1 MEIKKIIQILCLAI
15 VGLNSFGLWI
25 ISQTFSYIADEIAI
39 FLVIEIFI
47 GTIVL
52 IGMAYWSSI
61 LIQYIKLPSILLFI
75 VMGSQIFMLVFN
87 SIIYW
92 NFWFSGFVG
101 IQLTQ
106 INAILTILISFFAG
120 ILFWADILPIERK
133 KSFILKLK
141 AKIKPFLLSISSIW
155 VYMPII
161 AGILYPMVYMFPLA
175 YSSWIIFQSWGAGSW
190 VDSWIV
196 IFSWDSSFRVDILL
210 IIEIIIFIVGLLL
223 FFWGLIHLIKGKKI
237 GLDIV
242 QTGPYKLI
250 RHPQN
255 LGILIML
262 FPFALYTP
270 GFVDDGIRV
279 GDILSWTLLFLLMIF
294 ISDFEE
300 YRLKEK
306 FPEEFLNYRV
316 KTGFIFPKLRHKKI
330 NQVNDQKNYYLKRY
344 GFLILGYVIFIL
356 ITYFIVQDLLNKGIL
371 VQTR

>member
-15 VGLNSFGLWI
+15 IGLNSFGLWI
-25 ISQTFSYIADEIAI
+25 TLQTFSYIVDEIAV
-39 FLVIEIFI
+39 FLVIGVFI

-52 IGMAYWSSI
+52 TIIAYLSSVS
-61 LIQYIKLPSILLFI
+61 IQNMKLPSILLFT

-92 NFWFSGFVG
+92 DFWFSGFVG

-120 ILFWADILPIERK
+120 LLFWADILPTEKR

-141 AKIKPFLLSISSIW
+141 ARIKPFLLSISSIW
-155 VYMPII
+155 AYMPII

-175 YSSWIIFQSWGAGSW
+175 YTSWIVFQSWGAGSW

-210 IIEIIIFIVGLLL
+210 IIEIIIFIAGFLL
-223 FFWGLIHLIKGKKI
+223 FLFGLIHLVKGKKI

-262 FPFALYTP
+262 FPFVLFTP
-270 GFVDDGIRV
+270 GLNDIGIRI
-279 GDILSWTLLFLLMIF
+279 GDILSWTFFFLIMIF
-294 ISDFEE
+294 FSDFEE
-300 YRLKEK
+300 NRLKDK
-306 FPEEFLNYRV
+306 FPEEFQNYRV
-316 KTGFIFPKLRHKKI
+316 KTGFIFPRLRNKEI

>member
-1 MEIKKIIQILCLAI
+1 MEIKKITQILCLAI
-15 VGLNSFGLWI
+15 VGLNTFGLLI
-25 ISQTFSYIADEIAI
+25 ISQTLSYIVDEIAEL
-39 FLVIEIFI
+39 LVIEVLII
-47 GTIVL
+47 TIVL
-52 IGMAYWSSI
+52 NLIAYWISLSI
-61 LIQYIKLPSILLFI
+61 KNMKFPSILLFI
-75 VMGSQIFMLVFN
+75 GMSSQIFMLVFN

-120 ILFWADILPIERK
+120 LLFWADTLPIERK

-141 AKIKPFLLSISSIW
+141 TKIKPFLLSISSIW

-175 YSSWIIFQSWGAGSW
+175 YSSWIIFQSWEAGSW

-223 FFWGLIHLIKGKKI
+223 FFWGLIHLVKGKKI

-270 GFVDDGIRV
+270 SFIGGGIRI
-279 GDILSWTLLFLLMIF
+279 GDILSWTLFFLLMIF

-306 FPEEFLNYRV
+306 FPEEFQNYRV
-316 KTGFIFPKLRHKKI
+316 KTGFIFPKLRNKEI